1 MTDNKRQENAVLEV
15 ASSLDQMRISPD
27 LLLADF
33 ADLDFD
39 LFSADFP
46 RDFSNGVNA
55 TADDKT
61 NPIPTPPTSPS
72 RKRGADP
79 RSMEMNPH
87 KQNTIAGGYGGPSAS
102 FQKCNQSN
110 PFVRPVT
117 ATFNGAHRAKLQS
130 SIYPEVPSSLKKR
143 SGGALLNMS
152 RFRPRL
158 GLKNAAVEC
167 KDQKRLSTC
176 GVRVDHENFCLSN
189 QFGIVKCFRDLGGSL
204 LERLAAF
211 GTPRGNF
218 ILALGLPWQ
227 QTLLSSLIAA
237 VRNVTFRKH
246 CYDEHVRS
254 LTTSCP
260 SLMSIKLKRC
270 NGITD
275 KSLHYLSACRQLHTL
290 DISFC
295 RKITDEGLRAL
306 ACTQSLRCLDLSGS
320 RLVTES
326 GLVKFLGRCED
337 LRSINVSYC
346 VHQVTDQV
354 LECLSGCL
362 QLRDANFTD
371 CVNVTD
377 HGLLL
382 LTSKC
387 TTTSN
392 PLSRSLRTVSL
403 YNCKRITD
411 AGLHSLARCPDLC
424 SLDIFNCALVTD
436 SPFRDLASNC
446 LNLSAISLRR
456 CTNITGKCLRE
467 LATLA
472 QLQVLDVSFCSRLD
486 GEALM
491 HLCRC
496 PRLHTLKLAHCTRV
510 TLDSLQQ
517 LVSCCPIRALD
528 ISYCHK
534 RLSLCELPPY
544 VKLETCRKLQDEA
557 WKFL

>member
-1 MTDNKRQENAVLEV
+1 MADGKGQENSVCEV
-15 ASSLDQMRISPD
+15 ASSLDQIRISPD

-33 ADLDFD
+33 ADLDFG
-39 LFSADFP
+39 LFSADSP
-46 RDFSNGVNA
+46 RNFSNGVNV
-55 TADDKT
+55 TVDDKT
-61 NPIPTPPTSPS
+61 DPIPTPPTSPS

-110 PFVRPVT
+110 PFTRPVT
-117 ATFNGAHRAKLQS
+117 SGLDGTNRAKWQIS
-130 SIYPEVPSSLKKR
+130 VYPELRSSLKKR
-143 SGGALLNMS
+143 PGGTLRNML

-158 GLKNAAVEC
+158 RLKNAAIEC
-167 KDQKRLSTC
+167 NDPKRFSPC
-176 GVRVDHENFCLSN
+176 GVHVDQENFRLSN

-227 QTLLSSLIAA
+227 QTLLSALIAA
-237 VRNVTFRKH
+237 VRNVTFRKR

-254 LTTSCP
+254 LISACP

-275 KSLHYLSACRQLHTL
+275 KSLHYLSACRLLHTL

-295 RKITDEGLRAL
+295 RKITDIGLRAL
-306 ACTQSLRCLDLSGS
+306 ACTQNLRYLDMSGS

-326 GLVKFLGRCED
+326 GLVEFLSRCED
-337 LRSINVSYC
+337 LRSINLSYC
-346 VHQVTDQV
+346 AHQVTDQV

-362 QLRDANFTD
+362 ELCDVNFTD

-392 PLSRSLRTVSL
+392 PFSRSLRKVSL

-411 AGLHSLARCPDLC
+411 VGLHSLARCQDLC
-424 SLDIFNCALVTD
+424 SLDIFNCALVSD
-436 SPFRDLASNC
+436 LPFRDLTSNC

-456 CTNITGKCLRE
+456 CANITGKCLQE
-467 LATLA
+467 LATLT
-472 QLQVLDVSFCSRLD
+472 QLQASASFPCKFD
-486 GEALM
+486 
-491 HLCRC
+491 CWQQQNTC
-496 PRLHTLKLAHCTRV
+496 LH
-510 TLDSLQQ
+510 
-517 LVSCCPIRALD
+517 
-528 ISYCHK
+528 
-534 RLSLCELPPY
+534 
-544 VKLETCRKLQDEA
+544 
-557 WKFL
+557 